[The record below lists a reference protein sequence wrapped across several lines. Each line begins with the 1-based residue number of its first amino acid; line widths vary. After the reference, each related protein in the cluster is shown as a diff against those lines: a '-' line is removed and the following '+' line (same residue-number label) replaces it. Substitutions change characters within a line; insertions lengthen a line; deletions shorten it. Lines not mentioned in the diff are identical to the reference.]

1 MPSMKANFELGKER
15 MPVSGRIGPVL
26 MQLREALGIKQE
38 DAATQADLTP
48 VTVSRMEN
56 GLTCSAADSYE
67 REAKVLGIDYEVVVA
82 LAAALARRNDTVLT
96 PQEIALA
103 LAARHL

>member
-1 MPSMKANFELGKER
+1 MPAMKANFNLGKHR
-15 MPVSGRIGPVL
+15 MPVSGRIGLVL
-26 MQLREALGIKQE
+26 KQLREALGIKQE

-48 VTVSRMEN
+48 VAVCRMEN
-56 GLTCSAADSYE
+56 GLTCSAADNYE
-67 REAKVLGIDYEVVVA
+67 REAEALGIDYEVVVA

>member
-1 MPSMKANFELGKER
+1 MFIMSANSNPGKQR
-15 MPVSGRIGPVL
+15 MPVSGKLGPVL

-48 VTVSRMEN
+48 VTLSRMEN
-56 GLTCSAADSYE
+56 GLTCSAADTYE
-67 REAKVLGIDYEVVVA
+67 REAEALGIDYELVVA
-82 LAAALARRNDTVLT
+82 LAAALARRDENLLT

-103 LAARHL
+103 LASRRL

>member
-1 MPSMKANFELGKER
+1 MKANFNPGKQR
-15 MPVSGRIGPVL
+15 MPVSAKIGPVL

-56 GLTCSAADSYE
+56 GLTCSAADTYE
-67 REAKVLGIDYEVVVA
+67 REAEVLGIDYEVVVA
-82 LAAALARRNDTVLT
+82 LAAALARRDENLLT
-96 PQEIALA
+96 PHEIALA
-103 LAARHL
+103 LASRRL